1 MDRRASLA
9 LASAI
14 LAISAFVISLKIIQP
29 ESLSVYVGSGGNSTL
44 VTKIPGL
51 YSFDDILE
59 VFFPALVAGFSAAYL
74 LIPRRNAKSLVL
86 GDFLLNQKRNQWQEI
101 SKTLKED
108 EVKIYQA
115 ILDAG
120 GLMNQGEIGDKVGL
134 SKTTVSRTLDLLESR
149 GLVEKRRRGM
159 SNVILLK

>member
-1 MDRRASLA
+1 MYIG
-9 LASAI
+9 SA
-14 LAISAFVISLKIIQP
+14 
-29 ESLSVYVGSGGNSTL
+29 GNSTL

-59 VFFPALVAGFSAAYL
+59 VFFSALVAGFSAAYL
-74 LIPRRNAKSLVL
+74 LIPRRSKESLGL
-86 GDFLLNQKRNQWQEI
+86 GDFLLNQKRTQWQGI

-108 EVKIYQA
+108 EVKIYQV

-120 GLMNQGEIGDKVGL
+120 GLMNQGDIGDKVGL
-134 SKTTVSRTLDLLESR
+134 SKTTVSRILDLLESR